1 MRLGPV
7 ILFCAAAIALAA
19 CKGSHS
25 SSNPAVS
32 TAGGNIIAG
41 AASNVATII
50 VNAGPGSPASINTPY
65 TSVILCAPGS
75 TTNCQTIDH
84 IAVDTRSS
92 GLRIVAS
99 VLSPTLAAA
108 LRLTVDGNNNAIV
121 ECTQYADGYAWG
133 PVVSVDMGISGEKA
147 ASLPIQIFGTSLF
160 PSPPAG
166 APCEGAGPQLD
177 TVASFG
183 ANGTLGVS
191 VFAQDCGSGC
201 ALTLSAPA
209 NPGFYYA
216 CSSATTCSV
225 TTVPLTSVS
234 GPEQV
239 QNPVTLF
246 AADNNGV
253 IIEMP
258 TVNAAG
264 QTSASGALV
273 FGIDTL
279 TNNVFGTTAIVM
291 TVEPVHGYVSTDF
304 NNISYPKTS
313 FDTGSSAL
321 YFAVPTTSTL
331 LPLCTDSARLT
342 LYCPTATASFK
353 AAAESATNVP
363 LSIPFSVASADSLLS
378 GGGSLVAFGNLA
390 GSVSDPSVFDW
401 GMPFFYGRNVYFA
414 LEGKLTSV
422 AQGPFIAF

>member
-1 MRLGPV
+1 MRFGGI
-7 ILFCAAAIALAA
+7 ILICAAAISLAA
-19 CKGSHS
+19 CKGSNNAS
-25 SSNPAVS
+25 TAVS
-32 TAGGNIIAG
+32 STGGNVIA
-41 AASNVATII
+41 AAAANVATIS
-50 VNAGPGSPASINTPY
+50 VNAGPGTTASINTPY
-65 TSVILCAPGS
+65 TSVTVCAPGS

-84 IAVDTRSS
+84 IAVDTGSS

-108 LRLTVDGNNNAIV
+108 LPLMVDGNNNAIV
-121 ECTQYADGYAWG
+121 ECTPYADGYAWG

-147 ASLPIQIFGTSLF
+147 ISLPIQVFGTSLF
-160 PSPPAG
+160 PSPPVG

-183 ANGTLGVS
+183 ANGTLGIS
-191 VFAQDCGSGC
+191 FFAQDCGSGC
-201 ALTLSAPA
+201 ALALSAPA
-209 NPGFYYA
+209 NPGFYFA
-216 CSSATTCSV
+216 CSSSTSCSV

-246 AADNNGV
+246 AVDNNGV
-253 IIEMP
+253 IVEMP
-258 TVNAAG
+258 TVAAAG
-264 QTSASGALV
+264 QASVAGALV

-279 TNNVFGTTAIVM
+279 ANNVFGTAAVVM
-291 TVEPVHGYVSTDF
+291 TVEPVHGYVSTEF
-304 NNISYPKTS
+304 NSAGYSKSS

-321 YFAVPTTSTL
+321 YFDVPTTVTN
-331 LPLCTDSARLT
+331 LPLCTDSGHLT
-342 LYCPTATASFK
+342 LYCPTATEGFTAN
-353 AAAESATNVP
+353 AESTTNVP

-378 GGGSLVAFGNLA
+378 SGSLVAFGTLA
-390 GSVSDPSVFDW
+390 GSVSDPAVFDW

-422 AQGPFIAF
+422 AVGPFVAF

>member
-1 MRLGPV
+1 ML
-7 ILFCAAAIALAA
+7 ICAAALALAA

-25 SSNPAVS
+25 SSTPAVS
-32 TAGGNIIAG
+32 TTGGNIIAG
-41 AASNVATII
+41 AASNVATLI
-50 VNAGPGSPASINTPY
+50 VNAGPGPTASINIPY

-84 IAVDTRSS
+84 IAVDTGAS
-92 GLRIVAS
+92 GLRIAAS

-108 LRLTVDGNNNAIV
+108 LQLTVDGNNNAIV

-201 ALTLSAPA
+201 ALALSAPA

-246 AADNNGV
+246 AANNNGV

-264 QTSASGALV
+264 QTTVSGALV

-279 TNNVFGTTAIVM
+279 TNNVFGTTATVM
-291 TVEPVHGYVSTDF
+291 VVEPVHGYVSTDF
-304 NNISYPKTS
+304 NTLSYPKSS

-321 YFAVPTTSTL
+321 YFDVPTTFTL
-331 LPLCTDSARLT
+331 LPLCTDSARST

-353 AAAESATNVP
+353 AAAVSATNVP

-378 GGGSLVAFGNLA
+378 GGGTLVAFGNLA
-390 GSVSDPSVFDW
+390 GSVSDPGVFDW